1 MCTSNVGYIN
11 KANKIL
17 FEAEVNST
25 QQEEY
30 YVRYNKGIIGSIQIA
45 KNKLFKT
52 LNAFGICNN
61 LYAYKK

>member
-1 MCTSNVGYIN
+1 MQALY

-30 YVRYNKGIIGSIQIA
+30 SVRYNQGITGSIQIA
-45 KNKLFKT
+45 KNK
-52 LNAFGICNN
+52 
-61 LYAYKK
+61 